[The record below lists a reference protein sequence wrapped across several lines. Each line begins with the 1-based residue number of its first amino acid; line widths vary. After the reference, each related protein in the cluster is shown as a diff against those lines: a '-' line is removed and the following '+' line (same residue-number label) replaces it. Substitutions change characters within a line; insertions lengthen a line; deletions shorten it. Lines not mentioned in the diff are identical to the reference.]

1 MMKLLKISIF
11 ILALL
16 LAQFSAAKE
25 EIGVASAVNK
35 NTTDLTLEEE
45 RKLVQAG
52 YKIIQNHTLETDAIG
67 RAALLLIDGTSFSI
81 GPNSSV
87 TLDKFIYNPETAEGS
102 LEVSSRGLLRLVGG
116 KVTKKRPA
124 LIRTNSATVGI
135 RGGITIVQTQ
145 GLSTS
150 AAFVYGDELTMT
162 PNQNSSATTSLIE
175 NGFVV
180 TVEDPTAEVGEPQQ
194 LSETFLAELQKGLE
208 AREND
213 EDSDAESSEEE
224 SSEEE
229 STEEESTE
237 EESTEESTQEESSD
251 EQSEESSEETT
262 TEESTTEEQSES
274 TTEETNTSDDQGQD
288 SETQQESASATET
301 ESGADNSTTQD
312 DSTSDSNVVT
322 QTSDQADTSAGVDN
336 DPQPDVDESALDSS
350 GVSDNSSDIAPTE
363 LSTADDVVDTAVDVD
378 TTSDEVEETTEE
390 TEEASETS
398 IEDTAAVATTETVVE
413 EAPFDAS
420 LSNESIQINENET
433 DINLATLQ
441 TNKDDDVEVTVTIDG
456 EDKDLFQYDPS
467 TNSLSFI
474 GDANYE
480 DKTNFSLNLIVQR
493 EDEEVVIPV
502 NISVSDVNE
511 APSVSTE
518 IQDSY
523 AEDISIGSVL
533 VGVTISDPENQEV
546 TYSISGE
553 GSDKFSIDEA
563 GNITL
568 AESFD
573 FEAKASYT
581 LTVTATDGELSSETE
596 VLINVGDINEAPS
609 LSSTLA
615 LTSFSEDSAIGT
627 IIATSS
633 ASDPESNTITY
644 SLTGTGSEY
653 FNVDENGNVTL
664 KDTLDFETSINYE
677 ITLVASDG
685 ELTSTSVI
693 AFDISD
699 VDEAPSLS
707 STLKSESFEESIA
720 VGTALASISSIDPES
735 QTITYSLSG
744 TGSENFEIDSEGNIT
759 SKVAFDY
766 ETATSYTFNVTASDG
781 TNSTTSPLTITLLD
795 VNESPDVTISLEESE
810 FAENITTGSTI
821 ATVAYTDPESDTLTY
836 TLSGTGS
843 DQFSIDDQGVI
854 TLKTGLDYETKTSY
868 ELTLTSS
875 DGINSIQTQISFSV
889 TDISELALSL
899 DSTEVTLA
907 ENISTG
913 SSIAQASSSDAVGE
927 VTYSIV
933 EGTAGSSIFA
943 IDSQGRITLES
954 SLDFET
960 KTSYTL
966 EVSVTDGKET
976 VSKQLVVT
984 VSDVDLSVTS
994 SLAST
999 SQAETISA
1007 GTSILTLSTSN
1018 AEGTLSYSITDADN
1032 KFAINSSTGEVTL
1045 ANALDYE
1052 TKTSHSFTVTVTD
1065 GTTTSSETYTVN
1077 VSDVDLSVT
1086 SSLAS
1091 ASQAET
1097 ISTGTSILTL
1107 STTNAEGTVS
1117 YSITDAD
1124 NKFAINSST
1133 GEVTLANAL
1142 DYETKTSHSFTVT
1155 VTDGTTSSSETFT
1168 LSVTDVDLALSASL
1182 ASSSKLETIS
1192 TGTTIV
1198 TSSTS
1203 NSEGT
1208 VSYSLTDD
1216 DNKFSIDSSTGEVT
1230 LSNALDYETKT
1241 SHSFTVTAT
1250 DGVTTTSQTF
1260 TLTVDNAAIN
1270 TLAVT
1275 LANSGAALAESSSS
1289 GTSVGSSSINN
1300 PDSDSVSYTLSGT
1313 GNGNFAVDSSGNITT
1328 NATLDFETAKSY
1340 ALTLTA
1346 SGGGTTTTD
1355 NFTVNVGNVEE
1366 LESAVLRYSADYN
1379 SASRSGFSATATRG
1393 PSGSSLAAYTLE
1405 QVGTTNSTDITSV
1418 DDTTNNYVPVE
1429 INSGT
1434 ALNWR
1439 YYFPIDT
1446 SGNGQFAFAP
1456 NSSALDGKYYSPLG
1470 TAVTTTIANAD
1481 FLTAGRLS
1489 GAEYWFMT
1497 TDKAAANINYTSA
1510 SIDGLNVRFD
1520 YLGSSY
1526 SGEWTTANNA
1536 LSNPY
1541 PITINNG
1548 AGSLDYTFSDVG
1560 NYQVLVH
1567 GIGPYG
1573 GDNNFDS
1580 TEQAVARQFLQQ
1592 SNKVLVLVGENSNW
1606 TLQNDEIVTFLESI
1620 MSGSDFGH
1628 TDLGRMNT
1636 FNFTYGGVSFTQN
1649 VTLDRSPSTLN
1660 CDSNFSTYC
1669 YGSWAFFPASMT
1681 DSEYIS
1687 DVFVWL
1693 DVDQPS
1699 LSTIDTTILQY
1710 AQSLSGSSSSSSTY
1724 NLYEDQVT
1732 LAGEVYKDAN
1742 FVSFTN
1748 SNKRVIAMAV
1758 IPIENFAASGSSND
1772 YFYPNFI
1779 PTTLWSYGDVGHDYC
1794 LGVGNNA
1801 SACNTYDN
1809 YYDFSSAALSSSD
1822 HLETSRF
1829 YGTSNRLPEGQSMWW
1844 QVLNPS
1850 GVGVGLWAQISLKD
1864 SYDGASG
1871 STTRDDQQSL
1881 LNVVISNVDYRKND
1895 TTRYSAGDTGL
1906 GMDGYHYWSYQG
1918 ATNADNDGLGINYGT
1933 SPIECATSN
1942 DSGCFWGDS
1951 SNQPGGAMITS
1962 SDPYKS
1968 GSMTLGVNYNSNND
1982 TFSTGSFNVSAVVQ
1996 DVKLSSSTYPDYA
2009 SLSDFRSSDFYSSS
2023 ATGYSGFFSGILEF
2037 DVSGSGNSQLSS
2049 IRSSSTLATFTF
2061 DTINDDLQ
2069 VVAPMTISAAPSNN
2083 YTSNWSTVDTG
2094 SMTLKFGDTTND
2106 EAKSAYISSEV
2117 FGAEIQDDG
2126 AQIDGTSG
2134 GSNNLA
2140 GVMVSY
2146 NTLDKE
2152 DSDLFHTGGNDSMP
2166 NTEYSTWGFWAM
2178 SAADISPNS
2187 GDQNASVHLGTWVGG
2202 ELVDQ
2207 NEIPTSGSAS
2217 MSGAAAVNVAYRYNQ
2232 TGTNY
2237 DVHKYT
2243 TTADVAASFSWGA
2256 SGYSGTLDFTNFDDK
2271 NSIVANAGFTSFSV
2285 AFTGTN
2291 NTYTGSSTDSLDN
2304 SWLGGAAVA
2313 GALFGDSSP
2322 TESGGRVNVNLYKSG
2337 DTGTAGANDFY
2348 TAEGI
2353 YLLCISGGC

>member
-1 MMKLLKISIF
+1 MMKSRMAIHQMKI
-11 ILALL
+11 
-16 LAQFSAAKE
+16 QKRNPAK
-25 EIGVASAVNK
+25 
-35 NTTDLTLEEE
+35 
-45 RKLVQAG
+45 R
-52 YKIIQNHTLETDAIG
+52 
-67 RAALLLIDGTSFSI
+67 
-81 GPNSSV
+81 
-87 TLDKFIYNPETAEGS
+87 NPA
-102 LEVSSRGLLRLVGG
+102 
-116 KVTKKRPA
+116 KRNPPK
-124 LIRTNSATVGI
+124 RN
-135 RGGITIVQTQ
+135 
-145 GLSTS
+145 
-150 AAFVYGDELTMT
+150 
-162 PNQNSSATTSLIE
+162 
-175 NGFVV
+175 
-180 TVEDPTAEVGEPQQ
+180 
-194 LSETFLAELQKGLE
+194 LQKRNL
-208 AREND
+208 
-213 EDSDAESSEEE
+213 
-224 SSEEE
+224 EEE

-237 EESTEESTQEESSD
+237 EESTEE
-251 EQSEESSEETT
+251 ESSEEESTEEESNQQESNEEQSQESEETSDENTSEEQTETT
-262 TEESTTEEQSES
+262 TEE
-274 TTEETNTSDDQGQD
+274 NNASDTQDQNN
-288 SETQQESASATET
+288 EPQQENSAETETETETET
-301 ESGADNSTTQD
+301 ESESDNVTAQADVS
-312 DSTSDSNVVT
+312 SDSGSDT
-322 QTSDQADTSAGVDN
+322 QTSDQLDTTTEVDD

-350 GVSDNSSDIAPTE
+350 GVSDNSSDIAPSE
-363 LSTADDVVDTAVDVD
+363 LSTSDDVVDTEVDID
-378 TTSDEVEETTEE
+378 TTSDEVEETAEE
-390 TEEASETS
+390 TEEASDTS
-398 IEDTAAVATTETVVE
+398 IEDNAAVETTETVIE

-420 LSNESIQINENET
+420 LTNENIQFNENET
-433 DINLATLQ
+433 DINLTNLI
-441 TNKDDDVEVTVTIDG
+441 TNKDDDVEVTVTIEGD
-456 EDKDLFQYDPS
+456 DKDSFLFDES
-467 TNSLSFI
+467 SNTLIFI
-474 GDANYE
+474 GSANYE

-502 NISVSDVNE
+502 NISVRDVNE
-511 APSVSTE
+511 APSVSAE

-523 AEDISIGSVL
+523 AEDLSVGSVL

-633 ASDPESNTITY
+633 VSDPESNTITY
-644 SLTGTGSEY
+644 SLTGSGSEY
-653 FNVDENGNVTL
+653 FNVDENGIVTL
-664 KDTLDFETSINYE
+664 KDALDFETSTNYE

-693 AFDISD
+693 TFDISD

-766 ETATSYTFNVTASDG
+766 ETETSYTFNVTASDG
-781 TNSTTSPLTITLLD
+781 TNSTTSPLTITLSD
-795 VNESPDVTISLEESE
+795 VNESPDVTISLQGNE

-821 ATVAYTDPESDTLTY
+821 ATIAYTDPESDELTY

-854 TLKTGLDYETKTSY
+854 TLKTSLDYETKTSY

-875 DGINSIQTQISFSV
+875 DGTNSVQTQISFSV
-889 TDISELALSL
+889 TDIGELALSL
-899 DSTEVTLA
+899 DNSEVTLA

-913 SSIAQASSSDAVGE
+913 SSIAQASSSDAAGE
-927 VTYSIV
+927 VTYSIS
-933 EGTAGSSIFA
+933 EGGVASDIFSIDA
-943 IDSQGRITLES
+943 QGRISLKS
-954 SLDFET
+954 SLDYET
-960 KTSYTL
+960 KTSYEL
-966 EVSVTDGKET
+966 EIVASDGKET
-976 VSKQLVVT
+976 VSKPLT
-984 VSDVDLSVTS
+984 ITISDIDLSVTS
-994 SLAST
+994 SLASA
-999 SQAETISA
+999 SQAETIST

-1065 GTTTSSETYTVN
+1065 GTTTSSETFTLSVT
-1077 VSDVDLSVT
+1077 DVDLSVT
-1086 SSLAS
+1086 STLAS
-1091 ASQAET
+1091 SSQPET

-1107 STTNAEGTVS
+1107 STSNAEGTVS

-1168 LSVTDVDLALSASL
+1168 LNVTDIDLAFSASL
-1182 ASSSKLETIS
+1182 ASSSQLETIS
-1192 TGTTIV
+1192 TGTTIA
-1198 TSSTS
+1198 TSSAS
-1203 NSEGT
+1203 DSEGT
-1208 VSYSLTDD
+1208 VSYSITDA
-1216 DNKFSIDSSTGEVT
+1216 DNKFAIDTSTGEVT
-1230 LSNALDYETKT
+1230 LANALDYETKT

-1260 TLTVDNAAIN
+1260 TLTVGNAVIN

-1313 GNGNFAVDSSGNITT
+1313 GSSNFAVDSSGNITT

-1405 QVGTTNSTDITSV
+1405 QVGTTNSTAITSV
-1418 DDTTNNYVPVE
+1418 DDTNNNYVPVE

-1456 NSSALDGKYYSPLG
+1456 NSSGNVGKYYSPLG
-1470 TAVTTTIANAD
+1470 TAVTTTIALGE
-1481 FLTAGRLS
+1481 FLTGGRRS

-1497 TDKAAANINYTSA
+1497 TDKSASNINYTSSTGSPNA
-1510 SIDGLNVRFD
+1510 LILTGGTAGSFANDLETGTRSWPAAINELGGTYTHSTNPSSVSNINQYTHVIDIRLGNVNNTLNSSIVDFIANGGIYKSMWYEWNGCCSSAYNRDRINEILEDLGYGSNTYVV
-1520 YLGSSY
+1520 GSSY
-1526 SGEWTTANNA
+1526 ENNSAVTISNPNISGTSFNYDALPSSIGFPGTYHKGIGSSIASGCNLLTPGVTGLMICDPAAKSNSQTHTGTIIGTTDINWQNQGLNTYSTANG
-1536 LSNPY
+1536 Y
-1541 PITINNG
+1541 
-1548 AGSLDYTFSDVG
+1548 
-1560 NYQVLVH
+1560 LVMKWIL
-1567 GIGPYG
+1567 GLGLA
-1573 GDNNFDS
+1573 DN
-1580 TEQAVARQFLQQ
+1580 T
-1592 SNKVLVLVGENSNW
+1592 
-1606 TLQNDEIVTFLESI
+1606 
-1620 MSGSDFGH
+1620 
-1628 TDLGRMNT
+1628 
-1636 FNFTYGGVSFTQN
+1636 
-1649 VTLDRSPSTLN
+1649 
-1660 CDSNFSTYC
+1660 
-1669 YGSWAFFPASMT
+1669 
-1681 DSEYIS
+1681 
-1687 DVFVWL
+1687 
-1693 DVDQPS
+1693 
-1699 LSTIDTTILQY
+1699 
-1710 AQSLSGSSSSSSTY
+1710 STY

-1748 SNKRVIAMAV
+1748 GNKRVIAMAV
-1758 IPIENFAASGSSND
+1758 IPIENFAASGTSND
-1772 YFYPNFI
+1772 YFIPNFI
-1779 PTTLWSYGDVGHDYC
+1779 PKTLWSYGDVGHDYC

-1809 YYDFSSAALSSSD
+1809 YYDFSSIALNSSD

-1850 GVGVGLWAQISLKD
+1850 GVGVGLWAQISFKD

-1871 STTRDDQQSL
+1871 STTRDDQESL

-1951 SNQPGGAMITS
+1951 SNQPDGAMITS

-1968 GSMTLGVNYNSNND
+1968 GNMTLGVNYNSNND
-1982 TFSTGSFNVSAVVQ
+1982 TFSTGSFNISAVVQ
-1996 DVKLSSSTYPDYA
+1996 DVKLSNSTYPDYA
-2009 SLSDFRSSDFYSSS
+2009 SLSDFRSSDFYASS

-2037 DVSGSGNSQLSS
+2037 DVSGSGNSQLASM
-2049 IRSSSTLATFTF
+2049 RSSSTLATFTF
-2061 DTINDDLQ
+2061 DTTNDDVQ

-2094 SMTLKFGDTTND
+2094 SMTLKFGDATND

-2217 MSGAAAVNVAYRYNQ
+2217 MSGAAAVNVAYRHNQ

-2243 TTADVAASFSWGA
+2243 TTADVAASFNWGA

-2271 NSIVANAGFTSFSV
+2271 NPIVANAGFASFSV
-2285 AFTGTN
+2285 AIAGTN
-2291 NTYTGSSTDSLDN
+2291 NTYTGTSTDSLDN

-2348 TAEGI
+2348 MAEGI
-2353 YLLCISGGC
+2353 YLICASGGC

>member
-1 MMKLLKISIF
+1 M
-11 ILALL
+11 
-16 LAQFSAAKE
+16 
-25 EIGVASAVNK
+25 
-35 NTTDLTLEEE
+35 
-45 RKLVQAG
+45 
-52 YKIIQNHTLETDAIG
+52 YK
-67 RAALLLIDGTSFSI
+67 R
-81 GPNSSV
+81 
-87 TLDKFIYNPETAEGS
+87 
-102 LEVSSRGLLRLVGG
+102 
-116 KVTKKRPA
+116 
-124 LIRTNSATVGI
+124 
-135 RGGITIVQTQ
+135 
-145 GLSTS
+145 
-150 AAFVYGDELTMT
+150 
-162 PNQNSSATTSLIE
+162 
-175 NGFVV
+175 
-180 TVEDPTAEVGEPQQ
+180 
-194 LSETFLAELQKGLE
+194 
-208 AREND
+208 
-213 EDSDAESSEEE
+213 
-224 SSEEE
+224 
-229 STEEESTE
+229 
-237 EESTEESTQEESSD
+237 QE
-251 EQSEESSEETT
+251 Q
-262 TEESTTEEQSES
+262 EESTTEE
-274 TTEETNTSDDQGQD
+274 NNNSDIQDQNN
-288 SETQQESASATET
+288 EIQQENSSDTDTET
-301 ESGADNSTTQD
+301 ESRTDNDTAQADIS
-312 DSTSDSNVVT
+312 SDSGSKA
-322 QTSDQADTSAGVDN
+322 QTSDQPDTTTAVDD

-350 GVSDNSSDIAPTE
+350 GVSDNSSDIAPSE
-363 LSTADDVVDTAVDVD
+363 LSTSDDVVETEIDID
-378 TTSDEVEETTEE
+378 TTSDEVEETAEE
-390 TEEASETS
+390 TEEASDTS
-398 IEDTAAVATTETVVE
+398 IEDNAAVETTETVIE

-420 LSNESIQINENET
+420 LNNENIQFNENET
-433 DINLATLQ
+433 DINLTNLI
-441 TNKDDDVEVTVTIDG
+441 TNKDDDVEVTVTIEGD
-456 EDKDLFQYDPS
+456 DKDSFLFDES
-467 TNSLSFI
+467 SNTLIFI
-474 GDANYE
+474 GSANYE
-480 DKTNFSLNLIVQR
+480 DKTNFSLSLIVQR

-502 NISVSDVNE
+502 NISVRDINE

-523 AEDISIGSVL
+523 AEDLSVGSVL

-553 GSDKFSIDEA
+553 GSDKFSIDES

-633 ASDPESNTITY
+633 ASDPESNAITY
-644 SLTGTGSEY
+644 SLIGTGSEY
-653 FNVDENGNVTL
+653 FYVDEKGNVTL
-664 KDTLDFETSINYE
+664 KNNLDFETDNNYE

-685 ELTSTSVI
+685 ELTSSSVI
-693 AFDISD
+693 TFDISD

-707 STLKSESFEESIA
+707 SSLKSESFEESIA
-720 VGTALASISSIDPES
+720 VGTALAAISSIDPES

-744 TGSENFEIDSEGNIT
+744 TDSENFEIDSEGNIT

-766 ETATSYTFNVTASDG
+766 ETQKSYTFNITASDG
-781 TNSTTSPLTITLLD
+781 TNSTTSPLTITLSD
-795 VNESPDVTISLEESE
+795 VNESPDVTISLQGSE
-810 FAENITTGSTI
+810 FAENIATGTTI
-821 ATVAYTDPESDTLTY
+821 ATVAYTDPESDTLSY

-843 DQFSIDDQGVI
+843 DQFSVDDQGII

-875 DGINSIQTQISFSV
+875 DGTNSVQTQISFSV
-889 TDISELALSL
+889 TDIGELALSL
-899 DSTEVTLA
+899 DNTEVTLA

-913 SSIAQASSSDAVGE
+913 SSVAIASSSDAAGE

-984 VSDVDLSVTS
+984 VSDVDLSVSS
-994 SLAST
+994 SLASA
-999 SQAETISA
+999 SQAETIST

-1018 AEGTLSYSITDADN
+1018 AEGTLSYSITDSDN

-1065 GTTTSSETYTVN
+1065 GVTT
-1077 VSDVDLSVT
+1077 
-1086 SSLAS
+1086 
-1091 ASQAET
+1091 
-1097 ISTGTSILTL
+1097 
-1107 STTNAEGTVS
+1107 
-1117 YSITDAD
+1117 
-1124 NKFAINSST
+1124 
-1133 GEVTLANAL
+1133 
-1142 DYETKTSHSFTVT
+1142 
-1155 VTDGTTSSSETFT
+1155 SSETFT
-1168 LSVTDVDLALSASL
+1168 LNVTDVDLTLSSSL
-1182 ASSSKLETIS
+1182 ASSSQLETIS

-1208 VSYSLTDD
+1208 VSYSLTDG
-1216 DNKFSIDSSTGEVT
+1216 DNKFSINSSTGEVT

-1300 PDSDSVSYTLSGT
+1300 PESDSVTYTLSGT
-1313 GNGNFAVDSSGNITT
+1313 GSSNFAVDSSGNITT

-1379 SASRSGFSATATRG
+1379 SVSRSGFSATATRG

-1405 QVGTTNSTDITSV
+1405 QVGTTNSTAITAV
-1418 DDTTNNYVPVE
+1418 DDTSNNYVPVE

-1446 SGNGQFAFAP
+1446 TLNGRYAFAP

-1481 FLTAGRLS
+1481 FLTAGRLE

-1497 TDKAAANINYTSA
+1497 TDKAGASINYTSA
-1510 SIDGLNVRFD
+1510 VGGGDLFMNQ
-1520 YLGSSY
+1520 YYSSY
-1526 SGEWTTANNA
+1526 ENYWITANNSLSTPLNLDNQSTLNVYSYSDISNALVVIDGAEECYACSGSSTLAEMASKRAAA
-1536 LSNPY
+1536 LSF
-1541 PITINNG
+1541 I
-1548 AGSLDYTFSDVG
+1548 
-1560 NYQVLVH
+1560 
-1567 GIGPYG
+1567 
-1573 GDNNFDS
+1573 
-1580 TEQAVARQFLQQ
+1580 QQ
-1592 SNKVLVLVGENSNW
+1592 ENKVLILIGENSNW
-1606 TLQNDEIVTFLESI
+1606 TNKNNSIVAFLETI
-1620 MSGSDFGH
+1620 MSGSDFSW
-1628 TDLGRMNT
+1628 TDGGSLSGLDFTFGGINFKSGTLG
-1636 FNFTYGGVSFTQN
+1636 S
-1649 VTLDRSPSTLN
+1649 SPSTLN
-1660 CDSNFSTYC
+1660 CDSNFNTYC

-1681 DSEYIS
+1681 DSQYKS

-1693 DVDQPS
+1693 DVNQPYA
-1699 LSTIDTTILQY
+1699 TNVDTRILAY
-1710 AQSLSGSSSSSSTY
+1710 AQSLASNISSTY
-1724 NLYEDQVT
+1724 DLYEDQVT

-1742 FVSFTN
+1742 FLSFTD

-1758 IPIENFAASGSSND
+1758 IPLENFAASGSSND
-1772 YFYPNFI
+1772 YFIPNFI
-1779 PTTLWSYGDVGHDYC
+1779 PKTLWSYGDVGHDYC
-1794 LGVGNNA
+1794 LGIGNNA

-1809 YYDFSSAALSSSD
+1809 YYDFSSIALDSSD
-1822 HLETSRF
+1822 MLDTSRF
-1829 YGTSNRLPEGQSMWW
+1829 NGSTNELPEGQSMWW

-1850 GVGVGLWAQISLKD
+1850 GVGVGLWAQISFKD

-1968 GSMTLGVNYNSNND
+1968 GNMTLGVNYNSNND
-1982 TFSTGSFNVSAVVQ
+1982 TFSTGSFNISAVVQ
-1996 DVKLSSSTYPDYA
+1996 DVKPSSSSYADYA
-2009 SLSDFRSSDFYSSS
+2009 SLSNFRSSDFYSSS

-2037 DVSGSGNSQLSS
+2037 DVSGTGNSQLSS

-2061 DTINDDLQ
+2061 DTTNDDVQ

-2271 NSIVANAGFTSFSV
+2271 NPIVANAGFASFSV
-2285 AFTGTN
+2285 AITGTN
-2291 NTYTGSSTDSLDN
+2291 NTYTGTSTDSLDN

-2348 TAEGI
+2348 MAEGI
-2353 YLLCISGGC
+2353 YLICASGGC